1 MNENNDGS
9 IGHILKKPKL
19 GNWKLNT
26 LMIMLVF
33 VIIGQLSLLGSLGQL
48 YKKLN
53 YVENYCAGIV
63 NQSKIKNFD
72 LNITKK
78 PSENKNASSGYPPD
92 RPR

>member
-1 MNENNDGS
+1 MNDIDNAPS
-9 IGHILKKPKL
+9 GHVLKKPKL

-53 YVENYCAGIV
+53 YVENYCTGIV
-63 NQSKIKNFD
+63 NQSTIKNFD

-78 PSENKNASSGYPPD
+78 PSEDRNTSSGYPPD